1 MLPRDWWELHGCGW
15 KEGRA
20 MTYAT
25 RTEVDRQCRE
35 ITHLIEGCLVIR
47 SKNLYYVRLNRRVG
61 PPEVLIEW
69 TKLTRKRATE
79 VGMDSR
85 MFERTL

>member
-1 MLPRDWWELHGCGW
+1 MS
-15 KEGRA
+15 
-20 MTYAT
+20 TFAT

-35 ITHLIEGCLVIR
+35 LTWKIEDCLVVR

-61 PPEVLIEW
+61 SPEVLMEW
-69 TKLTRKRATE
+69 RKLTRARATE

-85 MFERTL
+85 LFERTT

>member
-1 MLPRDWWELHGCGW
+1 
-15 KEGRA
+15 

-35 ITHLIEGCLVIR
+35 LTHRVEGCKVIR
-47 SKNLYYVRLNRRVG
+47 STSLYYVRLDRRTG
-61 PPEVLIEW
+61 SPETLIEW
-69 TKLTRKRATE
+69 RKLTRKRAAE

-85 MFERTL
+85 LFERTI

>member
-1 MLPRDWWELHGCGW
+1 
-15 KEGRA
+15 

-35 ITHLIEGCLVIR
+35 LTHRVNETVVIR
-47 SKNLYYVRLNRRVG
+47 SATLYYVRLNRRVG
-61 PPEVLIEW
+61 SPETLMEW
-69 TKLTRKRATE
+69 RKLTRKRATE

-85 MFERTL
+85 LFERTI